1 MQQLTGL
8 DASFLYMETGAQF
21 GHVGSVGLYDA
32 SATPAGV
39 LYERVRRSISERLHL
54 LPPFRRRLVEVPLGL
69 DHPYWIEDPDFD
81 LDFHVRHIAVPP
93 PGTDEQLADLV
104 ARIHGRPMDRAKPL
118 WEVYVIE
125 GIAHDRVALYIKIHH
140 CTIDGV
146 SGAEMTATLLD
157 VSAEGAK
164 VEPPAQEWRP
174 DALPSQAG
182 LFGRGLAATAL
193 RPGRAARFA
202 FQAIRSLAQSPELV
216 PMARAV
222 LGLERAP
229 LVSRLLGRK
238 DDQVDAPPIPQT
250 RAPRTPFNRSIT
262 PHRRWAFCSLPLADA
277 KRVKSAYG
285 TTLNDVVLAMSSG
298 ALRRYLE
305 RKDALPREPLIAM
318 VPVSVR
324 SESEKQT
331 YSNRVSSIL
340 TELATDEPDPE
351 LRLARIH
358 RAMKAAKRMQQ
369 AVPASLL
376 QDFTQFATPNVAG
389 QAARIIAR
397 TRIFDRLNPPFN
409 VVISNVPGPRHPLYL
424 GGARMLTYYPVSA
437 VAEGQGLNITVQSY
451 LDQLDF
457 GLIACRDLVPDL
469 WDLIDDLRA
478 SSEELTKL
486 AARRA
491 AEAPPAPRPPR
502 GAAAV

>member
-21 GHVGSVGLYDA
+21 GHVGSVTLYDP
-32 SATPAGV
+32 STTPGGSLYDV
-39 LYERVRRSISERLHL
+39 LRRSVSERLHL
-54 LPPFRRRLVEVPLGL
+54 VPPFRRRLVEVPLGL
-69 DHPYWIEDPDFD
+69 DHPYWIEDPSFD
-81 LDFHVRHIAVPP
+81 LDFHLRHIAVPP

-118 WEVYVIE
+118 WEMYVIE
-125 GIAHDRVALYIKIHH
+125 GLANGRVALYIKIHH

-146 SGAEMTATLLD
+146 SGAEMTSTLLD
-157 VSAEGAK
+157 TSPEGAHVPPPTEEWK
-164 VEPPAQEWRP
+164 PEPI
-174 DALPSQAG
+174 PSEAS
-182 LFGRGLAATAL
+182 LLGRGLTATAL

-202 FQAIRSLAQSPELV
+202 FGAIRSLAQSPEV
-216 PMARAV
+216 RSSASSA
-222 LGLERAP
+222 LGLERVP
-229 LVSRLLGRK
+229 LLGRLLGRK

-262 PHRRWAFCSLPLADA
+262 PHRRWAFCTLPLADA
-277 KRVKSAYG
+277 KRVKAVFG
-285 TTLNDVVLAMSSG
+285 TTLNDVVLAVSSG

-305 RKDALPREPLIAM
+305 RKGALPQESLTAM

-324 SESEKQT
+324 SEADKQT

-340 TELATDEPDPE
+340 TDLATDEADPE
-351 LRLARIH
+351 KRLARIH
-358 RAMKAAKRMQQ
+358 LAMKAAKRMQQ

-451 LDQLDF
+451 LDHLDF
-457 GLIACRDLVPDL
+457 GLISCRDLVPDL

-478 SSEELTKL
+478 AFDELVK
-486 AARRA
+486 
-491 AEAPPAPRPPR
+491 
-502 GAAAV
+502 AAAAKQSR